1 MPRNSK
7 DWLEAVLF
15 THNQTFTEINTQ
27 PVLEINGNVIIVD
40 PLFIQGCKEV
50 DPGLAFF

>member
-1 MPRNSK
+1 M
-7 DWLEAVLF
+7 EAVLF
-15 THNQTFTEINTQ
+15 THNQTFIEINT
-27 PVLEINGNVIIVD
+27 VLEINGDFIIVD

>member
-1 MPRNSK
+1 M
-7 DWLEAVLF
+7 EAVLF

-27 PVLEINGNVIIVD
+27 SVLEINGDFIIVD